1 MPDLRFLTEPGVEPE
16 QPSLARIADWLLG
29 GTQNRAID
37 RAAGEQLTAMNPE
50 VRDLLRESRLFAQ
63 RAVAYALREGVRQF
77 VDIGSGLPT
86 QGCVHEVADQTA
98 GGHDATVVYVDVD
111 PVAVAHADLLLRKNG
126 DPTRQHAVAG
136 DLLDSE
142 GLWRRLTGDGLIDPE
157 RPVCL
162 LVTALLHFVKDE
174 MEPARHLAHHRSRL
188 APGSL
193 LVLSQSTDEGVENS
207 RLEEQAAEFHQ
218 QENPGQ
224 MRGRAELAAFFGD
237 FELVEPGITFTPE
250 WHPSLGER
258 SPFADH
264 PAGSQQIGGLGRKP

>member
-1 MPDLRFLTEPGVEPE
+1 MSDLTFLTESGAEPD

-29 GTQNRAID
+29 GTQNWAVD
-37 RAAGEQLTAMNPE
+37 RTAGEQLEAMNPG
-50 VRDLLRESRLFAQ
+50 VRDLLRESRLFGQ
-63 RAVAYALREGVRQF
+63 RAVVYALQAGVRQF

-86 QGCVHEVADQTA
+86 QGCVHEVADQTT
-98 GGHDATVVYVDVD
+98 GGHDTTVVYVDLD
-111 PVAVAHADLLLRKNG
+111 PVAVAHATMLLKKNG

-136 DLLDSE
+136 DLLDPE
-142 GLWRRLTGDGLIDPE
+142 TLWRQLAGDGLVDPR

-174 MEPARHLAHHRSRL
+174 MGPAEHLAYHRSRL

-237 FELVEPGITFTPE
+237 FGLVDPGITFTPE

-258 SPFADH
+258 SPFASD
-264 PAGSQQIGGLGRKP
+264 PAGAQLIGGAGRKP

>member
-16 QPSLARIADWLLG
+16 QPSLARIADWVLG
-29 GTQNRAID
+29 GTQNWPVD
-37 RAAGEQLTAMNPE
+37 RAMGEQLTAMNSE
-50 VRDLLRESRLFAQ
+50 VRDLILENRLFGQ
-63 RAVAYALREGVRQF
+63 RAVTYALRAGVRQF

-86 QGCVHEVADQTA
+86 RGCVHEVADQTA

-111 PVAVAHADLLLRKNG
+111 PVAVAHAELLLSKNG

-142 GLWRRLTGDGLIDPE
+142 GLWERLTGLIDPE

-162 LVTALLHFVKDE
+162 LATGLLHFIKDE

-193 LVLSQSTDEGVENS
+193 LVLSQSTEEGVENS

-218 QENPGQ
+218 QESPGQ

-237 FELVEPGITFTPE
+237 FDLAEPGVTFLPE
-250 WHPSLGER
+250 WNPSLGER
-258 SPFADH
+258 GPFADD
-264 PAGSQQIGGLGRKP
+264 PAGSQQIGGLGRKS